1 MKKAVVILITLFLII
16 PSSVLAKAEALK
28 GKINV
33 TNVQRSEI
41 VKQGTVFSTTAHV
54 TMLDGNE
61 YIIPVTFDIKNLTA
75 TFSFAS
81 GKTAVLNLAGMEVIE
96 GEGYQEYDDVANSTS
111 FFETYLSNNCL
122 LNILAYLIFPYPI
135 DLIFLYFIIVTCF

>member
-1 MKKAVVILITLFLII
+1 MKKALVILITLFLI

-33 TNVQRSEI
+33 ANVQRSEI

-61 YIIPVTFDIKNLTA
+61 YIIPVTFDRKNLTA

-81 GKTAVLNLAGMEVIE
+81 GKTAVLTLAGMVVIE

>member
-1 MKKAVVILITLFLII
+1 MKKALVILITLFLIQ
-16 PSSVLAKAEALK
+16 SSVLAKAEALK

-33 TNVQRSEI
+33 ANVQRSEI

-61 YIIPVTFDIKNLTA
+61 YIIPVTFDRKNLTA

-81 GKTAVLNLAGMEVIE
+81 GKTAVLTLAGMVVIE

>member
-1 MKKAVVILITLFLII
+1 MKKALVILITLFLI

-33 TNVQRSEI
+33 ANVQRSEI
-41 VKQGTVFSTTAHV
+41 VKQGTLFSTTAHV

-61 YIIPVTFDIKNLTA
+61 YIIPVAFDIKNLTA

-81 GKTAVLNLAGMEVIE
+81 GRTAVLTLAGTVVIE

>member
-1 MKKAVVILITLFLII
+1 MKKAVVILITLFLI

-33 TNVQRSEI
+33 ANVQRSEI
-41 VKQGTVFSTTAHV
+41 VKHGAVFSTTAHV

-61 YIIPVTFDIKNLTA
+61 YIIPVTFDRKNLTA

-81 GKTAVLNLAGMEVIE
+81 GKTAVLTLAGMVVIE

>member
-28 GKINV
+28 GKINIS
-33 TNVQRSEI
+33 NVRRSEI

-61 YIIPVTFDIKNLTA
+61 YIIPVTFDRKNLTA

-81 GKTAVLNLAGMEVIE
+81 GKTAVLTLAGMVVIE

>member
-1 MKKAVVILITLFLII
+1 MKKAVVILITLFLI
-16 PSSVLAKAEALK
+16 PSSVLANAEALK

-33 TNVQRSEI
+33 ANVQRSEI

-61 YIIPVTFDIKNLTA
+61 YIIPVTFDRKNLTA

-81 GKTAVLNLAGMEVIE
+81 GKTAVLTLAGMVVIE

>member
-1 MKKAVVILITLFLII
+1 MKKALVILITLFLI

-33 TNVQRSEI
+33 ANVQRSEI

-61 YIIPVTFDIKNLTA
+61 YIIPVTFDRKNLTV

-81 GKTAVLNLAGMEVIE
+81 GKTAVLTLAGMVVIE